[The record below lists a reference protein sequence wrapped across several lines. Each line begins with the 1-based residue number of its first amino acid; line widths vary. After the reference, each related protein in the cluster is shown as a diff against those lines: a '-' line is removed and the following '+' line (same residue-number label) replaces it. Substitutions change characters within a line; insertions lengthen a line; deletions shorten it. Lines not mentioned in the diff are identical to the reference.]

1 MLAAAAVVLTAATP
15 GLAQPAARA
24 PLPSWRPWRPVIS
37 AGGGWIGADA
47 VGAVTAETRTAT
59 IGTSS
64 PPPFPLFRTDS
75 TLRSAARFEA
85 AIGVPVSTSLMV
97 EVLGSVARPTL
108 STAISGDVE
117 GARSA
122 TATEWVDEYTV
133 GARLIWDL
141 GRWEW
146 GGRARP
152 FVAAGGAY
160 LRQLHEDRVLV
171 ETGQV
176 WSAGGG
182 VRVWLRR
189 GGPRLGPSIGAA
201 GEIGW
206 SWRSGGIAFVDGAR
220 SMPTAGLRAV
230 VGF

>member
-1 MLAAAAVVLTAATP
+1 MLLVAAIVLAAAAP
-15 GLAQPAARA
+15 GLAQPAGRA
-24 PLPSWRPWRPVIS
+24 PLPAWRPWRPVIS
-37 AGGGWIGADA
+37 VGGGWIGADA
-47 VGAVTAETRTAT
+47 LGAVTAETRAAT

-75 TLRSAARFEA
+75 TLGGAPRVET
-85 AIGVPVSTSLMV
+85 AIGVPVTASLMV

-108 STAISGDVE
+108 STAISGDAE

-122 TATEWVDEYTV
+122 TATESVDEYTV
-133 GARLIWDL
+133 GARLTWDL
-141 GRWEW
+141 RRWAW

-189 GGPRLGPSIGAA
+189 GGPRLGPSVGAA
-201 GEIGW
+201 GELGW
-206 SWRSGGIAFVDGAR
+206 SWRSGGIAFVDGTR
-220 SMPTAGLRAV
+220 SMPTAGLRAF